1 MASLSETQQGKSRSP
16 IIILAGT
23 LLAIVGP
30 ITGKLL
36 LTDVP
41 MEESGRKVAVTVSPQ
56 ARTATIQH
64 ISGPQYLKAYLDV
77 VKVATACDG
86 LTGAD
91 IKLGKTFTEAQCA
104 LLLEA
109 RLAET
114 ASHVMA
120 CTPGLALTIVGRDFV
135 RFAAV
140 SLAYNIGWPTYCA
153 STMRKQ
159 INAGQIRAACISLT
173 WFNRAGGRVLDG
185 LVTRRERE
193 AAICRKDAA

>member
-1 MASLSETQQGKSRSP
+1 MASLSETQQNSKRGAL
-16 IIILAGT
+16 ITLGAG

-30 ITGKLL
+30 VTGKLL

-41 MEESGRKVAVTVSPQ
+41 KEESGRKVAVTVSPQ

-64 ISGPQYLKAYLDV
+64 ISGPQYLKAYLDI

-86 LTGAD
+86 LTGPE
-91 IKLGKTFTEAQCA
+91 IRLGKVFTEAQCA
-104 LLLEA
+104 MMLEA

-120 CTPGLALTIVGRDFV
+120 CTPGLALTIAGRDFV

-153 STMRKQ
+153 STMRRQ

-173 WFNRAGGRVLDG
+173 WFNRAGGRVVDG
-185 LVTRRERE
+185 LVARRERE

>member
-1 MASLSETQQGKSRSP
+1 MASLPDTQQGKSRSP

-30 ITGKLL
+30 VTGKLL

-41 MEESGRKVAVTVSPQ
+41 KEESGRKVAVTVSPQ

-64 ISGPQYLKAYLDV
+64 ISGPQYLKAYLDI

-86 LTGAD
+86 LTGPE
-91 IKLGKTFTEAQCA
+91 IRLGKVFTEAQCA
-104 LLLEA
+104 MMLEA
-109 RLAET
+109 RLVET

-120 CTPGLALTIVGRDFV
+120 CTPGLALTVIGRDFV

-153 STMRKQ
+153 STMRAR
-159 INAGQIRAACISLT
+159 INAGQIRAACTSLT
-173 WFNRAGGRVLDG
+173 WFNRAGGRVVDG
-185 LVTRRERE
+185 LVARRERE
-193 AAICRKDAA
+193 AAVCRKDAA

>member
-1 MASLSETQQGKSRSP
+1 MASLPDAQPNSKRGP
-16 IIILAGT
+16 VIALVGT

-30 ITGKLL
+30 VTGKLL

-41 MEESGRKVAVTVSPQ
+41 AHESGRKVEVTVAPG
-56 ARTATIQH
+56 RVTIQH
-64 ISGPQYLKAYLDV
+64 ISGPQYLKAYLDI

-91 IKLGKTFTEAQCA
+91 IKLGKSFTEAQCA

-114 ASHVMA
+114 AEHVMA

-153 STMRKQ
+153 STMRRQ
-159 INAGQIRAACISLT
+159 INSGQIRAACTSLT
-173 WFNRAGGRVLDG
+173 WFNKAGGRVLRG
-185 LVTRRERE
+185 LVDRRKRE
-193 AAICRKDAA
+193 QAICLKDAA